1 MVLGVSSAFALL
13 DTLISLICDSEF
25 GRRWNRSII
34 VTVVVVIS
42 FLISLIFCTEFG
54 YYLLDGFD
62 TWLNNFSLVWVVMCE
77 FLGATMLYRY
87 KDVVGLLGW
96 NAYGVWTASYLLS
109 LILGVPIGQS
119 VHPGAGA
126 GVGFGIFFVGL
137 GIAVALAHTP
147 QHTTIGPPRLFAG
160 NAILQKLYYLL
171 FYQVSESLPNPEHNP
186 LTHHPGLPTVQRP
199 QPDRRSRR
207 QLENSHLLG
216 PSAALHIR
224 ADPSHNPQL
233 LVPVFQRLTP

>member
-54 YYLLDGFD
+54 YYLPDGFD

-77 FLGATMLYRY
+77 FLGATMVYRY

-96 NAYGVWTASYLLS
+96 NAYGIWTVSYLLS
-109 LILGVPIGQS
+109 LILGVAMEQS

-126 GVGFGIFFVGL
+126 GVGFGVFFVGL

-147 QHTTIGPPRLFAG
+147 RHTSMGPPRLFAG
-160 NAILQKLYYLL
+160 NSVLQKLYYLM
-171 FYQVSESLPNPEHNP
+171 FYQVSKVLP
-186 LTHHPGLPTVQRP
+186 
-199 QPDRRSRR
+199 
-207 QLENSHLLG
+207 G
-216 PSAALHIR
+216 PST
-224 ADPSHNPQL
+224 SH
-233 LVPVFQRLTP
+233 